1 MKNILFTL
9 SNDFE
14 KFSRSEQKVARFMID
29 YPREVIQMNAEEI
42 SDRTQVS
49 PATVVRLAKKICKS
63 GLPGLKIQVA
73 SEIKV
78 DDSLYTEVNPS
89 DDLDVMKHKLEFRIS
104 HAIGQTNQILLK
116 NDVKKATDIV
126 EQALD
131 EYIANFEE
139 IYGISLDPIQRKK
152 FAYWLAIT
160 LERSQITLLNIKSA
174 KKQIINND
182 PNFDLMW
189 QWNKKGELT
198 LNQDELYFLYQVIYV
213 FGIIDGNPNYENSY
227 ALAHQKNQTHAYQA
241 VMNLA
246 LVIKKT
252 FNFQLGTTDLELMF
266 NFIAFHERSTFFMEI
281 LTCFS
286 TVPT

>member
-1 MKNILFTL
+1 MGVQSFMKNILFTL

-126 EQALD
+126 EQAD
-131 EYIANFEE
+131 
-139 IYGISLDPIQRKK
+139 D
-152 FAYWLAIT
+152 
-160 LERSQITLLNIKSA
+160 
-174 KKQIINND
+174 
-182 PNFDLMW
+182 
-189 QWNKKGELT
+189 
-198 LNQDELYFLYQVIYV
+198 IYV
-213 FGIIDGNPNYENSY
+213 FGMGASNLVAEDFQQKFIRIGKSVIQTLDTHLMAVGLAKPNSVLIVVSDSGETKESCHITRVASSLNIPII
-227 ALAHQKNQTHAYQA
+227 AIT
-241 VMNLA
+241 
-246 LVIKKT
+246 
-252 FNFQLGTTDLELMF
+252 
-266 NFIAFHERSTFFMEI
+266 HERNSTI
-281 LTCFS
+281 AKNS
-286 TVPT
+286 TVTLTHDDGGESGVLRTAATTSLLAQLYVVDLLYYAYLTEDFSNNKTRLVQSKTIIAENFGK

>member
-126 EQALD
+126 EQAD
-131 EYIANFEE
+131 
-139 IYGISLDPIQRKK
+139 D
-152 FAYWLAIT
+152 
-160 LERSQITLLNIKSA
+160 
-174 KKQIINND
+174 
-182 PNFDLMW
+182 
-189 QWNKKGELT
+189 
-198 LNQDELYFLYQVIYV
+198 IYV
-213 FGIIDGNPNYENSY
+213 FGMGTSNLVAEDFQQKFIRIGKSVIQTLDTHLMAVGLAKPNSVLIVVSDSGETKESCRITRVASSLNIPII
-227 ALAHQKNQTHAYQA
+227 AIT
-241 VMNLA
+241 
-246 LVIKKT
+246 
-252 FNFQLGTTDLELMF
+252 
-266 NFIAFHERSTFFMEI
+266 HERNSTI
-281 LTCFS
+281 AKNS
-286 TVPT
+286 TVTLTHDDGGESGVLRTAATTSLLAQLYVVDLLYYAYLTQDFSNNKARLVKSKTIIAENFGK

>member
-1 MKNILFTL
+1 MGVQSFMKNILFTL

-116 NDVKKATDIV
+116 NGVKKATDIV
-126 EQALD
+126 EQAD
-131 EYIANFEE
+131 
-139 IYGISLDPIQRKK
+139 D
-152 FAYWLAIT
+152 
-160 LERSQITLLNIKSA
+160 
-174 KKQIINND
+174 
-182 PNFDLMW
+182 
-189 QWNKKGELT
+189 
-198 LNQDELYFLYQVIYV
+198 IYV
-213 FGIIDGNPNYENSY
+213 FGMGASNLVAEDFQQKFIRIGKSVIQTLDTHLMAVGLAKPNSVLIVVSDSGETKESCRITRVASSLNIPII
-227 ALAHQKNQTHAYQA
+227 AIT
-241 VMNLA
+241 
-246 LVIKKT
+246 
-252 FNFQLGTTDLELMF
+252 
-266 NFIAFHERSTFFMEI
+266 HERNSTI
-281 LTCFS
+281 AKNS
-286 TVPT
+286 TVTLTHDDGGESGVLRTAATTSLLAQLYVVDLLYYAYLTQDFSNNKARLVKSKTIIAENFGK

>member
-116 NDVKKATDIV
+116 DDVKKATDVV
-126 EQALD
+126 EQAD
-131 EYIANFEE
+131 
-139 IYGISLDPIQRKK
+139 D
-152 FAYWLAIT
+152 
-160 LERSQITLLNIKSA
+160 
-174 KKQIINND
+174 
-182 PNFDLMW
+182 
-189 QWNKKGELT
+189 
-198 LNQDELYFLYQVIYV
+198 IYV
-213 FGIIDGNPNYENSY
+213 FGMGASNLVAEDFQQKFIRIGKSVIQTLDTHLMAVGLAKPNSVLIVVSDSGETKESCHITRVASSLNIPII
-227 ALAHQKNQTHAYQA
+227 AITHAR
-241 VMNLA
+241 NS
-246 LVIKKT
+246 T
-252 FNFQLGTTDLELMF
+252 
-266 NFIAFHERSTFFMEI
+266 IAKN
-281 LTCFS
+281 S
-286 TVPT
+286 TVALIYDDGGESGVLRTAATTSLLAQLYVVDLLYYAYLTEDFSNNKTRLVQSKTIIAENFGK

>member
-73 SEIKV
+73 LEIKV

-126 EQALD
+126 EQAD
-131 EYIANFEE
+131 
-139 IYGISLDPIQRKK
+139 D
-152 FAYWLAIT
+152 
-160 LERSQITLLNIKSA
+160 
-174 KKQIINND
+174 
-182 PNFDLMW
+182 
-189 QWNKKGELT
+189 
-198 LNQDELYFLYQVIYV
+198 IYV
-213 FGIIDGNPNYENSY
+213 FGMGASNLVAEDFQQKFIRIGKSVIQTLDTHLMAVGLAKPNSVLIVVSDSGETKESCHITRVASSLNIPII
-227 ALAHQKNQTHAYQA
+227 AIT
-241 VMNLA
+241 
-246 LVIKKT
+246 
-252 FNFQLGTTDLELMF
+252 
-266 NFIAFHERSTFFMEI
+266 HERNSTI
-281 LTCFS
+281 AKNS
-286 TVPT
+286 TVTLTHDDGGESGVLRTAATTSLLAQLYVVDLLYYAYLTQDFSNNKARLVKSKTIIAENFGK

>member
-126 EQALD
+126 EQAD
-131 EYIANFEE
+131 
-139 IYGISLDPIQRKK
+139 D
-152 FAYWLAIT
+152 
-160 LERSQITLLNIKSA
+160 
-174 KKQIINND
+174 
-182 PNFDLMW
+182 
-189 QWNKKGELT
+189 
-198 LNQDELYFLYQVIYV
+198 IYV
-213 FGIIDGNPNYENSY
+213 FGMGASNLVAEDFQQKFIRIGKSVIQTLDTHLMAVGLAKPNSVLIVVSDSGETKESCHITRVASSLNIPII
-227 ALAHQKNQTHAYQA
+227 AIT
-241 VMNLA
+241 
-246 LVIKKT
+246 
-252 FNFQLGTTDLELMF
+252 
-266 NFIAFHERSTFFMEI
+266 HERNSTI
-281 LTCFS
+281 AKNS
-286 TVPT
+286 TVTLTHDDGGESGVLRTAATTSLLAQLYVVDLLYYAYLTQDFSNNKARLVKSKTIIAENFGK

>member
-1 MKNILFTL
+1 MGVQSFMKNILFTL

-116 NDVKKATDIV
+116 DDVKKATDVV
-126 EQALD
+126 EQAD
-131 EYIANFEE
+131 
-139 IYGISLDPIQRKK
+139 D
-152 FAYWLAIT
+152 
-160 LERSQITLLNIKSA
+160 
-174 KKQIINND
+174 
-182 PNFDLMW
+182 
-189 QWNKKGELT
+189 
-198 LNQDELYFLYQVIYV
+198 IYV
-213 FGIIDGNPNYENSY
+213 FGMGASNLVAEDFQQKFIRIGKSVIQTLDTHLMAVGLARPNSVLIVVSDSGETKESCHITRVASSLNIPII
-227 ALAHQKNQTHAYQA
+227 AITHAR
-241 VMNLA
+241 NS
-246 LVIKKT
+246 T
-252 FNFQLGTTDLELMF
+252 
-266 NFIAFHERSTFFMEI
+266 IAKN
-281 LTCFS
+281 S
-286 TVPT
+286 TVTLIYDEVVKVECYGLLQPRHC

>member
-116 NDVKKATDIV
+116 DDVKKATDVV
-126 EQALD
+126 EQAD
-131 EYIANFEE
+131 
-139 IYGISLDPIQRKK
+139 D
-152 FAYWLAIT
+152 
-160 LERSQITLLNIKSA
+160 
-174 KKQIINND
+174 
-182 PNFDLMW
+182 
-189 QWNKKGELT
+189 
-198 LNQDELYFLYQVIYV
+198 IYV
-213 FGIIDGNPNYENSY
+213 FGMGASNLVAEDFQQKFIRIGKSVIQTLDTHLMAVGLARPNSVLIVVSDSGETKESCHITRVASSLNIPII
-227 ALAHQKNQTHAYQA
+227 AITHAR
-241 VMNLA
+241 NS
-246 LVIKKT
+246 T
-252 FNFQLGTTDLELMF
+252 
-266 NFIAFHERSTFFMEI
+266 IAKN
-281 LTCFS
+281 S
-286 TVPT
+286 TVTLTHDDGGESGVLRTAATTSLLAQLYVVDLLYYAYLTEDFSNNKTRLVQSKTIIAENFGK

>member
-1 MKNILFTL
+1 MGVQSFMKNILFTL

-126 EQALD
+126 EQAD
-131 EYIANFEE
+131 
-139 IYGISLDPIQRKK
+139 D
-152 FAYWLAIT
+152 
-160 LERSQITLLNIKSA
+160 
-174 KKQIINND
+174 
-182 PNFDLMW
+182 
-189 QWNKKGELT
+189 
-198 LNQDELYFLYQVIYV
+198 IYV
-213 FGIIDGNPNYENSY
+213 FGMGASNLVAEDFQQKFIRIGKSVIQTLDTHLMAVGLAKPNSVLIVVSDSGETKESCHITRVASSLNIPII
-227 ALAHQKNQTHAYQA
+227 AIT
-241 VMNLA
+241 
-246 LVIKKT
+246 
-252 FNFQLGTTDLELMF
+252 
-266 NFIAFHERSTFFMEI
+266 HERNSTI
-281 LTCFS
+281 AKNS
-286 TVPT
+286 TVTLTHDDGGESGVLRTAATTSLLAQLYVVDLLYYAYLTQDFSNNKARLVKSKTIIAENFGK

>member
-1 MKNILFTL
+1 MGVQSFMKNILFTL

-116 NDVKKATDIV
+116 DDVKKATDVV
-126 EQALD
+126 EQAD
-131 EYIANFEE
+131 
-139 IYGISLDPIQRKK
+139 D
-152 FAYWLAIT
+152 
-160 LERSQITLLNIKSA
+160 
-174 KKQIINND
+174 
-182 PNFDLMW
+182 
-189 QWNKKGELT
+189 
-198 LNQDELYFLYQVIYV
+198 IYV
-213 FGIIDGNPNYENSY
+213 FGMGASNLVAEDFQQKFIRIGKSVIQTLDTHLMAVGLARPNSVLIVVSDSGETKESCHITRVASSLNIPII
-227 ALAHQKNQTHAYQA
+227 AITHAR
-241 VMNLA
+241 NS
-246 LVIKKT
+246 T
-252 FNFQLGTTDLELMF
+252 
-266 NFIAFHERSTFFMEI
+266 IAKN
-281 LTCFS
+281 S
-286 TVPT
+286 TVTLTHDDGGESGVLRTAATTSLLAQLYVVDLLYYAYLIQDFSNNKARLVKSKTIIAENFGK

>member
-1 MKNILFTL
+1 MSIISLSYFNFLGTFWGHWGLFTAFCVGL
-9 SNDFE
+9 L
-14 KFSRSEQKVARFMID
+14 KIRMA
-29 YPREVIQMNAEEI
+29 IQ
-42 SDRTQVS
+42 QGL
-49 PATVVRLAKKICKS
+49 TVFGNVLIFNTELAK
-63 GLPGLKIQVA
+63 
-73 SEIKV
+73 
-78 DDSLYTEVNPS
+78 
-89 DDLDVMKHKLEFRIS
+89 
-104 HAIGQTNQILLK
+104 
-116 NDVKKATDIV
+116 
-126 EQALD
+126 LD

-139 IYGISLDPIQRKK
+139 IYGISLDPLQRKK

-160 LERSQITLLNIKSA
+160 LERSQIAPLNMKIA
-174 KKQIINND
+174 KKQIIDND

-227 ALAHQKNQTHAYQA
+227 ASAHQKNQTHAYQA

>member
-1 MKNILFTL
+1 MGVQSFMKNILFTL

-126 EQALD
+126 EQAD
-131 EYIANFEE
+131 
-139 IYGISLDPIQRKK
+139 D
-152 FAYWLAIT
+152 
-160 LERSQITLLNIKSA
+160 
-174 KKQIINND
+174 
-182 PNFDLMW
+182 
-189 QWNKKGELT
+189 
-198 LNQDELYFLYQVIYV
+198 IYV
-213 FGIIDGNPNYENSY
+213 FGMGASNLVAEDFQQKFIRIGKSVIQTLDTHLMAVGLAKPNSVLIVVSDSGETKQSCHITRVASSLNIPII
-227 ALAHQKNQTHAYQA
+227 AIT
-241 VMNLA
+241 
-246 LVIKKT
+246 
-252 FNFQLGTTDLELMF
+252 
-266 NFIAFHERSTFFMEI
+266 HERNSTI
-281 LTCFS
+281 AKNS
-286 TVPT
+286 TVTLTHDDGGESGVLRTAATTSLLAQLYVVDLLYYAYLTQDFSNNKARLVKSKTIIAENFGK

>member
-1 MKNILFTL
+1 MGVQSFMKNILFTL

-14 KFSRSEQKVARFMID
+14 KFSRSEQKVAQFMID

-126 EQALD
+126 EQAD
-131 EYIANFEE
+131 
-139 IYGISLDPIQRKK
+139 D
-152 FAYWLAIT
+152 
-160 LERSQITLLNIKSA
+160 
-174 KKQIINND
+174 
-182 PNFDLMW
+182 
-189 QWNKKGELT
+189 
-198 LNQDELYFLYQVIYV
+198 IYV
-213 FGIIDGNPNYENSY
+213 FGMGASNLVAEDFQQKFIRIGKSVIQTLDTHLMAVGLAKPNSVLIVVSDSGETKESCHITRVASSLNIPII
-227 ALAHQKNQTHAYQA
+227 AIT
-241 VMNLA
+241 
-246 LVIKKT
+246 
-252 FNFQLGTTDLELMF
+252 
-266 NFIAFHERSTFFMEI
+266 HERNSTI
-281 LTCFS
+281 AKNS
-286 TVPT
+286 TVTLMHDDGGESGVLRTAATTSLLAQLYVVDLLYYAYLTQDFSNNKARLVKSKTIIAENFGK

>member
-116 NDVKKATDIV
+116 DDVKKATDVV
-126 EQALD
+126 EQAD
-131 EYIANFEE
+131 
-139 IYGISLDPIQRKK
+139 D
-152 FAYWLAIT
+152 
-160 LERSQITLLNIKSA
+160 
-174 KKQIINND
+174 
-182 PNFDLMW
+182 
-189 QWNKKGELT
+189 
-198 LNQDELYFLYQVIYV
+198 IYV
-213 FGIIDGNPNYENSY
+213 FGMGASNLVAEDFQQKFIRIGKSVIQTLDTHLMAVGLARPNSVLIVVSDSGETKESCHITRVASSLNIPII
-227 ALAHQKNQTHAYQA
+227 AITHAR
-241 VMNLA
+241 NS
-246 LVIKKT
+246 T
-252 FNFQLGTTDLELMF
+252 
-266 NFIAFHERSTFFMEI
+266 IAKN
-281 LTCFS
+281 S
-286 TVPT
+286 TVTLTHDDGGESGVLRTAATTSLLAQLYVVDLLYYAYLIQDFSNNKARLVKSKTIIAENFGK

>member
-126 EQALD
+126 EQAD
-131 EYIANFEE
+131 
-139 IYGISLDPIQRKK
+139 D
-152 FAYWLAIT
+152 
-160 LERSQITLLNIKSA
+160 
-174 KKQIINND
+174 
-182 PNFDLMW
+182 
-189 QWNKKGELT
+189 
-198 LNQDELYFLYQVIYV
+198 IYV
-213 FGIIDGNPNYENSY
+213 FGMGASNLVAEDFQQKFIRIGKSVIQTLDTHLMAVGLAKPNSVLIVVSDSGETKESCRITRVASSLNIPII
-227 ALAHQKNQTHAYQA
+227 AIT
-241 VMNLA
+241 
-246 LVIKKT
+246 
-252 FNFQLGTTDLELMF
+252 
-266 NFIAFHERSTFFMEI
+266 HERNSTI
-281 LTCFS
+281 AKNS
-286 TVPT
+286 TVTLTHDDGGESGMLRTAATTSLLAQLYVVDLLYYAYLTQDFSNNKARLVKSKTIIAENFGK

>member
-126 EQALD
+126 EQAD
-131 EYIANFEE
+131 
-139 IYGISLDPIQRKK
+139 D
-152 FAYWLAIT
+152 
-160 LERSQITLLNIKSA
+160 
-174 KKQIINND
+174 
-182 PNFDLMW
+182 
-189 QWNKKGELT
+189 
-198 LNQDELYFLYQVIYV
+198 IYV
-213 FGIIDGNPNYENSY
+213 FGMGASNLVAEDFQQKFIRIGKSVIQTLDTHLMAVGLAKPNSVLIVVSDSGETKESCHITRVASSLNIPII
-227 ALAHQKNQTHAYQA
+227 AITHAR
-241 VMNLA
+241 NS
-246 LVIKKT
+246 T
-252 FNFQLGTTDLELMF
+252 
-266 NFIAFHERSTFFMEI
+266 IAKN
-281 LTCFS
+281 S
-286 TVPT
+286 TVTLTHDDGGESGVLRTAATTSLLAQLYVVDLLYYAYLTQDFSNNKARLVKSKTIIAENFGK

>member
-1 MKNILFTL
+1 MGVQSFMKNILFTL

-126 EQALD
+126 EQAD
-131 EYIANFEE
+131 
-139 IYGISLDPIQRKK
+139 D
-152 FAYWLAIT
+152 
-160 LERSQITLLNIKSA
+160 
-174 KKQIINND
+174 
-182 PNFDLMW
+182 
-189 QWNKKGELT
+189 
-198 LNQDELYFLYQVIYV
+198 IYV
-213 FGIIDGNPNYENSY
+213 FGMGASNLVAEDFQQKFIRIGKSVIQTLDTHLMAVGLAKPNSVLIVVSDSGETKESCRITRVASSLNIPII
-227 ALAHQKNQTHAYQA
+227 AIT
-241 VMNLA
+241 
-246 LVIKKT
+246 
-252 FNFQLGTTDLELMF
+252 
-266 NFIAFHERSTFFMEI
+266 HERNSTI
-281 LTCFS
+281 AKNS
-286 TVPT
+286 TVTLTHDDGGESGVLRTAATTSLLAQLYVVDLLYYAYLTQDFSNNKARLVKSKTIIAENFGK

>member
-1 MKNILFTL
+1 MGVQSFMKNILFTL

-116 NDVKKATDIV
+116 DDVKKATDVV
-126 EQALD
+126 EQAD
-131 EYIANFEE
+131 
-139 IYGISLDPIQRKK
+139 D
-152 FAYWLAIT
+152 
-160 LERSQITLLNIKSA
+160 
-174 KKQIINND
+174 
-182 PNFDLMW
+182 
-189 QWNKKGELT
+189 
-198 LNQDELYFLYQVIYV
+198 IYV
-213 FGIIDGNPNYENSY
+213 FGMGASNLVAEDFQQKFIRIGKSVIQTLDTHLMAVGLARPNSVLIVVSDSGETKESCHITRVASSLNIPII
-227 ALAHQKNQTHAYQA
+227 AITHAR
-241 VMNLA
+241 NS
-246 LVIKKT
+246 T
-252 FNFQLGTTDLELMF
+252 
-266 NFIAFHERSTFFMEI
+266 IAKN
-281 LTCFS
+281 S
-286 TVPT
+286 TVTLTHDDGGESGVLRTAATTSLLAQLYVVDLLYYAYLTQDFSNNKARLVKSKTIIAENFGK

>member
-126 EQALD
+126 EQAD
-131 EYIANFEE
+131 
-139 IYGISLDPIQRKK
+139 D
-152 FAYWLAIT
+152 
-160 LERSQITLLNIKSA
+160 
-174 KKQIINND
+174 
-182 PNFDLMW
+182 
-189 QWNKKGELT
+189 
-198 LNQDELYFLYQVIYV
+198 IYV
-213 FGIIDGNPNYENSY
+213 FGMGASNLVAEDFQQKFIRIGKSVTQTLDTHLMAVGLAKPNSVLIVVSDSGETKESCHITRVASSLNIPII
-227 ALAHQKNQTHAYQA
+227 AIT
-241 VMNLA
+241 
-246 LVIKKT
+246 
-252 FNFQLGTTDLELMF
+252 
-266 NFIAFHERSTFFMEI
+266 HERNSTI
-281 LTCFS
+281 AKNS
-286 TVPT
+286 TVTLTHDDGGESGVLRTAATTSLLAQLYVVDLLYYAYLTQDFSNNKARLVKSKTIIAENFGK

>member
-116 NDVKKATDIV
+116 DDVKKATDVV
-126 EQALD
+126 EQAD
-131 EYIANFEE
+131 
-139 IYGISLDPIQRKK
+139 D
-152 FAYWLAIT
+152 
-160 LERSQITLLNIKSA
+160 
-174 KKQIINND
+174 
-182 PNFDLMW
+182 
-189 QWNKKGELT
+189 
-198 LNQDELYFLYQVIYV
+198 IYV
-213 FGIIDGNPNYENSY
+213 FGMGASNLVAEDFQQKFIRIGKSVIQTLDTHLMAVGLARPNSVLIVVSDSGETKESCHITRVASSLNIPII
-227 ALAHQKNQTHAYQA
+227 AITHAR
-241 VMNLA
+241 NS
-246 LVIKKT
+246 T
-252 FNFQLGTTDLELMF
+252 
-266 NFIAFHERSTFFMEI
+266 IAKIVLLR
-281 LTCFS
+281 
-286 TVPT
+286 

>member
-1 MKNILFTL
+1 MGVQSFMKNILFTL

-126 EQALD
+126 EQAD
-131 EYIANFEE
+131 
-139 IYGISLDPIQRKK
+139 D
-152 FAYWLAIT
+152 
-160 LERSQITLLNIKSA
+160 
-174 KKQIINND
+174 
-182 PNFDLMW
+182 
-189 QWNKKGELT
+189 
-198 LNQDELYFLYQVIYV
+198 IYV
-213 FGIIDGNPNYENSY
+213 FGMGASNLVAEDFQQKFIRIGKSVIQTLDTHLMAVGLAKPNSVLIVVSDSGETKESCRITRVASSLNIPII
-227 ALAHQKNQTHAYQA
+227 AIT
-241 VMNLA
+241 
-246 LVIKKT
+246 
-252 FNFQLGTTDLELMF
+252 
-266 NFIAFHERSTFFMEI
+266 HERNSTI
-281 LTCFS
+281 AKNS
-286 TVPT
+286 TVTLTHDDCGESGVLRTAATTSLLAQLYVVDLLYYAYLTQDFSNNKARLVKSKTIIAENFGK

>member
-116 NDVKKATDIV
+116 NGVKKATDIV
-126 EQALD
+126 EQAD
-131 EYIANFEE
+131 
-139 IYGISLDPIQRKK
+139 D
-152 FAYWLAIT
+152 
-160 LERSQITLLNIKSA
+160 
-174 KKQIINND
+174 
-182 PNFDLMW
+182 
-189 QWNKKGELT
+189 
-198 LNQDELYFLYQVIYV
+198 IYV
-213 FGIIDGNPNYENSY
+213 FGMGASNLVAEDFQQKFIRIGKSVIQTLDTHLMAVGLAKPNSVLIVVSDSGETKESCRITRVASSLNIPII
-227 ALAHQKNQTHAYQA
+227 AIT
-241 VMNLA
+241 
-246 LVIKKT
+246 
-252 FNFQLGTTDLELMF
+252 
-266 NFIAFHERSTFFMEI
+266 HERNSTI
-281 LTCFS
+281 AKNS
-286 TVPT
+286 TVTLTHDDGGESGVLRTAATTSLLAQLYVVDLLYYAYLTQDFSNNKARLVKSKTIIAENFGK

>member
-116 NDVKKATDIV
+116 DDVKKATDVV
-126 EQALD
+126 EQAD
-131 EYIANFEE
+131 
-139 IYGISLDPIQRKK
+139 D
-152 FAYWLAIT
+152 
-160 LERSQITLLNIKSA
+160 
-174 KKQIINND
+174 
-182 PNFDLMW
+182 
-189 QWNKKGELT
+189 
-198 LNQDELYFLYQVIYV
+198 IYV
-213 FGIIDGNPNYENSY
+213 FGMGASNLVAEDFQQKFIRIGKSVIQTLDTHLMAVGLARPNSVLIVVSDSGETKESCHITRVASSLNIPII
-227 ALAHQKNQTHAYQA
+227 AITHAR
-241 VMNLA
+241 NS
-246 LVIKKT
+246 T
-252 FNFQLGTTDLELMF
+252 
-266 NFIAFHERSTFFMEI
+266 IAKN
-281 LTCFS
+281 S
-286 TVPT
+286 TVTLIYDDGSESGVLRTAATTSLLAQLYVVDLLYYAYLTEDFSNNKTRLVQSKTIIAENFGK

>member
-1 MKNILFTL
+1 FNT
-9 SNDFE
+9 E
-14 KFSRSEQKVARFMID
+14 
-29 YPREVIQMNAEEI
+29 
-42 SDRTQVS
+42 
-49 PATVVRLAKKICKS
+49 LAK
-63 GLPGLKIQVA
+63 
-73 SEIKV
+73 
-78 DDSLYTEVNPS
+78 
-89 DDLDVMKHKLEFRIS
+89 
-104 HAIGQTNQILLK
+104 
-116 NDVKKATDIV
+116 
-126 EQALD
+126 LD

-139 IYGISLDPIQRKK
+139 IYGISLDPLQRKK

-160 LERSQITLLNIKSA
+160 LERSQIAPLNMKIA
-174 KKQIINND
+174 KKQIIDND

-227 ALAHQKNQTHAYQA
+227 ASAHQKNQTHAYQA

>member
-9 SNDFE
+9 SNDFK

-104 HAIGQTNQILLK
+104 HTIGQTNQILLK
-116 NDVKKATDIV
+116 DDVKKATDVV
-126 EQALD
+126 EQAD
-131 EYIANFEE
+131 
-139 IYGISLDPIQRKK
+139 D
-152 FAYWLAIT
+152 
-160 LERSQITLLNIKSA
+160 
-174 KKQIINND
+174 
-182 PNFDLMW
+182 
-189 QWNKKGELT
+189 
-198 LNQDELYFLYQVIYV
+198 IYV
-213 FGIIDGNPNYENSY
+213 FGMGASNLVAEDFQQKFIRIGKSVIQTLDTHLMAVGLARLNSVLIVVSDSGETKESCHITRV
-227 ALAHQKNQTHAYQA
+227 ASSLNIPMIAITHAR
-241 VMNLA
+241 NS
-246 LVIKKT
+246 T
-252 FNFQLGTTDLELMF
+252 
-266 NFIAFHERSTFFMEI
+266 IAKN
-281 LTCFS
+281 S
-286 TVPT
+286 TVTLIYDDGGESGVLRTAATTSLLAQLYVVDLLYYAYLTEDFSNNKTRLVQSKTIIAENFGK

>member
-1 MKNILFTL
+1 MGVQSFMKNILFTL

-126 EQALD
+126 EQAD
-131 EYIANFEE
+131 
-139 IYGISLDPIQRKK
+139 D
-152 FAYWLAIT
+152 
-160 LERSQITLLNIKSA
+160 
-174 KKQIINND
+174 
-182 PNFDLMW
+182 
-189 QWNKKGELT
+189 
-198 LNQDELYFLYQVIYV
+198 IYV
-213 FGIIDGNPNYENSY
+213 FGMGASNLVAEDFQQKFIRIGKSVIQTLDTHLMAVGLAKPNSVLIVVSDSGETKESCHITRVASSLNIPII
-227 ALAHQKNQTHAYQA
+227 AITHAR
-241 VMNLA
+241 NS
-246 LVIKKT
+246 T
-252 FNFQLGTTDLELMF
+252 
-266 NFIAFHERSTFFMEI
+266 IAKN
-281 LTCFS
+281 S
-286 TVPT
+286 TVTLTHDDGGESGVLRTAATTSLLAQLYVVDLLYYAYLTQDFSNNKARLVKSKTIIAENFGK

>member
-78 DDSLYTEVNPS
+78 DNSLYTEVNPS

-126 EQALD
+126 EQAD
-131 EYIANFEE
+131 
-139 IYGISLDPIQRKK
+139 D
-152 FAYWLAIT
+152 
-160 LERSQITLLNIKSA
+160 
-174 KKQIINND
+174 
-182 PNFDLMW
+182 
-189 QWNKKGELT
+189 
-198 LNQDELYFLYQVIYV
+198 IYV
-213 FGIIDGNPNYENSY
+213 FGMGASNLVAEDFQQKFIRIGKSVIQTLDTHLMAVGLAKPNSVLIVVSDSGETKESCRITRVASSLNIPII
-227 ALAHQKNQTHAYQA
+227 AIT
-241 VMNLA
+241 
-246 LVIKKT
+246 
-252 FNFQLGTTDLELMF
+252 
-266 NFIAFHERSTFFMEI
+266 HERNSTI
-281 LTCFS
+281 AKNS
-286 TVPT
+286 TVTLTHDDGGESGVLRTAATTSLLAQLYVVDLLYYAYLTQDFSNNKARLVKSKTIIAENFGK

>member
-116 NDVKKATDIV
+116 DDVKKATDVV
-126 EQALD
+126 EQAD
-131 EYIANFEE
+131 
-139 IYGISLDPIQRKK
+139 D
-152 FAYWLAIT
+152 
-160 LERSQITLLNIKSA
+160 
-174 KKQIINND
+174 
-182 PNFDLMW
+182 
-189 QWNKKGELT
+189 
-198 LNQDELYFLYQVIYV
+198 IYV
-213 FGIIDGNPNYENSY
+213 FGMGASNLVAEDFQQKFIRIGKSVIQTLDTHLMAVGLARPNSVLIVVSDSGETKESCHITRVASSLNIPII
-227 ALAHQKNQTHAYQA
+227 AITHAR
-241 VMNLA
+241 NS
-246 LVIKKT
+246 T
-252 FNFQLGTTDLELMF
+252 
-266 NFIAFHERSTFFMEI
+266 IAKN
-281 LTCFS
+281 S
-286 TVPT
+286 TVTLTHDDGGESGVLRTAATTSLLAQLYVVDLLYYAYLTQDFSNNKARLVKSKTIIAENFGK

>member
-126 EQALD
+126 EQAD
-131 EYIANFEE
+131 
-139 IYGISLDPIQRKK
+139 D
-152 FAYWLAIT
+152 
-160 LERSQITLLNIKSA
+160 
-174 KKQIINND
+174 
-182 PNFDLMW
+182 
-189 QWNKKGELT
+189 
-198 LNQDELYFLYQVIYV
+198 IYV
-213 FGIIDGNPNYENSY
+213 FGMGASNLVAEDFQQKFIRIGKSVIQTLDTHLMAVGLAKPNSVLIVVSDSGETKESCRITRVASSLNIPII
-227 ALAHQKNQTHAYQA
+227 AIT
-241 VMNLA
+241 
-246 LVIKKT
+246 
-252 FNFQLGTTDLELMF
+252 
-266 NFIAFHERSTFFMEI
+266 HERNSTI
-281 LTCFS
+281 AKNS
-286 TVPT
+286 TVTLTHDDGGESGVLRTAATTSLLAQLYVVDLLYYAYLTQDFSNNKARLVKSKTIIAENFGK